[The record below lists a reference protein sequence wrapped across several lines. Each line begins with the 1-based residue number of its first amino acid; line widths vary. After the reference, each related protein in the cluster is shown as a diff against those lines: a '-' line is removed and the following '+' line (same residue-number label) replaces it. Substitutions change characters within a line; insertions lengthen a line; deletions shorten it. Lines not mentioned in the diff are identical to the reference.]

1 MWGVCKPLMDEQ
13 LRVAA
18 STIEDL
24 KLFSFLYIVGGI
36 TLTGAGIYVKVG
48 SHLCEGVVAHVPEG
62 DKGHGGLFAVLE
74 RNIILTRHHRR
85 YCPHKVI
92 IVEPYCIKGEA
103 DVSMHLEGGEGEEG
117 REERGEERRRGERRG
132 GRRGRGVERK
142 EGETYF
148 TSLSQALSS
157 NTWL

>member
-1 MWGVCKPLMDEQ
+1 MDEQ
-13 LRVAA
+13 LCVAA

-103 DVSMHLEGGEGEEG
+103 DVSMHLEGGEGKEG
-117 REERGEERRRGERRG
+117 REERRRGERRG
-132 GRRGRGVERK
+132 GGGGRGG
-142 EGETYF
+142 GEE
-148 TSLSQALSS
+148 
-157 NTWL
+157 

>member
-13 LRVAA
+13 LSIAA

-62 DKGHGGLFAVLE
+62 YKGHGGLLAVLE
-74 RNIILTRHHRR
+74 RNVILTRHYRR
-85 YCPHKVI
+85 YCPHKLV

-103 DVSMHLEGGEGEEG
+103 DVSMHLEGGEEG
-117 REERGEERRRGERRG
+117 R
-132 GRRGRGVERK
+132 RGVERK
-142 EGETYF
+142 EVKCISHHFLRPYVQIGYDVNLYLLEPHTRYMLH
-148 TSLSQALSS
+148 TLISL
-157 NTWL
+157 